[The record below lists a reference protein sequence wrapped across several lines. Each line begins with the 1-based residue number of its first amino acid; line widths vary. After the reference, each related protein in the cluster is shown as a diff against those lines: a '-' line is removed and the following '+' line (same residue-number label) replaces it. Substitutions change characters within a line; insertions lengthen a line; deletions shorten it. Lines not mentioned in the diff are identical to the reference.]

1 MNFKHL
7 YWRAQSKYYKIWGSL
22 LCWLP
27 VSRNKIVFN
36 NFRGHGYGDSP
47 KYIAE
52 EIIRQGLKYDM
63 VWLVDDENMEFP
75 SEVRKVSLASIR
87 TSYELSTAK
96 VIISNVKVSLPY
108 HKKKNQ
114 YYIQTWHGSMS
125 FKYIEKDAKEKLR
138 PQYLKETMADSQLI
152 DLFLSCNS
160 IQTQEIQT
168 SFWYD
173 GEIFECGSP
182 RNDMYYKPVQ
192 FKNRVKMNLGVASE
206 TKLVLYA
213 PTFRDDYR
221 TDVYD
226 LDLTALQKTLTDR
239 FGGDWMVLVRLHP
252 NVRENNVVNIC
263 QNSIDVTSYPDMQ
276 ELLLISDVLITDYSS
291 TIYDAAIMRKT
302 VFLYAPDLEDYNVG
316 RGLKPFYYTLPT
328 CITKTNDELFEN
340 ISKFDETG
348 YQRRL
353 EEFLATFRVF
363 DDGNASKR
371 VVEKINAITKL
382 SRK

>member
-1 MNFKHL
+1 MNLKHL
-7 YWRAQSKYYKIWGSL
+7 YWRAQSKYYKIWGEILS
-22 LCWLP
+22 WLP
-27 VSRNKIVFN
+27 VRQNKIVFN

-52 EIIRQGLKYDM
+52 EIIKQGLKYDM
-63 VWLVDDENMEFP
+63 VWLVDNLNLDFP
-75 SEVRKVSLASIR
+75 SQIRKVSLSSIR

-160 IQTQEIQT
+160 IQTKEIQT

-173 GEIFECGSP
+173 GDIFECGSP
-182 RNDMYYKPVQ
+182 RNDMLYKPVHY
-192 FKNRVKMNLGVASE
+192 KDNVKKSLGLSPDTKVA
-206 TKLVLYA
+206 LYA

-221 TDVYD
+221 TDVYN
-226 LDLTALQKTLTDR
+226 LDLTMLRKTLIDR

-276 ELLLISDVLITDYSS
+276 ELLLISDVLITDYST
-291 TIYDAAIMRKT
+291 TIYDAIIMRKT
-302 VFLYAPDLEDYNVG
+302 IFLYASDLADYKEK
-316 RGLKPFYYTLPT
+316 RGLKPVYFSLPT
-328 CITKTNDELFEN
+328 RVNQTNDELIEY
-340 ISKFDETG
+340 IRIFDETG

-353 EEFLATFRVF
+353 EELLATFRVF